1 MNQVLEVL
9 LPFLENALHTS
20 DFNES
25 KRLLDR
31 YQSKLWKR
39 KKTTSFLE
47 AGEIIAATPLGVTL
61 EGKLILELKGNKIVQ
76 KDTQQ
81 IRMCYET
88 KQV

>member
-1 MNQVLEVL
+1 ML
-9 LPFLENALHTS
+9 LPFLENALYTS

-39 KKTTSFLE
+39 NKMTSFLE
-47 AGEIIAATPLGVTL
+47 AGEIIAAKPLGVTL